1 MDEQIR
7 GLSLK
12 HRSKTDIKFL
22 EELEKYF
29 QNSKD
34 SNLEKARTFAKFAPR
49 EHMTKFL
56 ARYEIFKKILEI
68 PGSIVDCGVFA
79 GQSLFTFA
87 KLSSIFEPHNYQR
100 KVYGFDTFSGFSKIS
115 KKDEKSKSEF
125 LLEGGVSY
133 SDFDDIQNAI
143 KIFDLNRSISHI
155 PKIEVIKGDVAETI
169 PKFVDE
175 HPEIVVSLLNIDM
188 DLYEPAKV
196 ALEYLVPR
204 MPKKSI
210 IIFDELNNEYYKGET
225 TAVREFF
232 DLNGLEIKRLS
243 FDASLSYTVI

>member
-12 HRSKTDIKFL
+12 HRSKIDVKFL

-87 KLSSIFEPHNYQR
+87 KLSSIF
-100 KVYGFDTFSGFSKIS
+100 
-115 KKDEKSKSEF
+115 
-125 LLEGGVSY
+125 
-133 SDFDDIQNAI
+133 
-143 KIFDLNRSISHI
+143 
-155 PKIEVIKGDVAETI
+155 
-169 PKFVDE
+169 
-175 HPEIVVSLLNIDM
+175 
-188 DLYEPAKV
+188 
-196 ALEYLVPR
+196 
-204 MPKKSI
+204 
-210 IIFDELNNEYYKGET
+210 
-225 TAVREFF
+225 
-232 DLNGLEIKRLS
+232 
-243 FDASLSYTVI
+243 

>member
-12 HRSKTDIKFL
+12 HRSKTDVEFL

-133 SDFDDIQNAI
+133 SDYDDIQNAI

-169 PKFVDE
+169 PKFVDD

-196 ALEYLVPR
+196 ALEY
-204 MPKKSI
+204 
-210 IIFDELNNEYYKGET
+210 
-225 TAVREFF
+225 
-232 DLNGLEIKRLS
+232 
-243 FDASLSYTVI
+243 

>member
-1 MDEQIR
+1 MDDQIR

-12 HRSKTDIKFL
+12 HRSKKDIAFL
-22 EELEKYF
+22 DELEKYF
-29 QNSKD
+29 NNSKD
-34 SNLEKARTFAKFAPR
+34 SGLEKARTFAKFAPR

-56 ARYEIFKKILEI
+56 ARYEIFKQILEV
-68 PGSIVDCGVFA
+68 PGSIIDCGIFA

-115 KKDEKSKSEF
+115 KEDENSKSEF
-125 LLEGGVSY
+125 LLKGGVSY
-133 SDFDDIQNAI
+133 SDYDDIQNAI
-143 KIFDLNRSISHI
+143 SIFDLNRSISHI
-155 PKIEVIKGDVAETI
+155 PKIQVVKGDVMETI
-169 PKFVDE
+169 PKFIDD

-196 ALEYLVPR
+196 ALEHFVPH
-204 MPKKSI
+204 MPKNSI

-225 TAVREFF
+225 TAVKEFF
-232 DLNGLEIKRLS
+232 DLKGLEIKRLS
-243 FDASLSYTVI
+243 FDPSLSYTII